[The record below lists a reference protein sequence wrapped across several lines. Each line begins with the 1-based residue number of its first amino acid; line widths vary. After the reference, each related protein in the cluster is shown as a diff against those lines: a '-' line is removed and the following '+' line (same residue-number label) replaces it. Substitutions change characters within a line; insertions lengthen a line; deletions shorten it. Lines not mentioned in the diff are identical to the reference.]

1 MQTRYNNGC
10 HECGEEKPLST
21 APGRVTGRASV
32 EIRVEL
38 LRRLNIEN
46 LCDTVTV
53 FLGLYSRIRHTKGD
67 TFIPFFYCHCIPN
80 CKEMQKAQ
88 LSVNRIMKM

>member
-1 MQTRYNNGC
+1 MQTKYNNGY

-21 APGRVTGRASV
+21 APGRVTGRISM

-46 LCDTVTV
+46 LCDTVIV
-53 FLGLYSRIRHTKGD
+53 FLGLYSRTLHTKGD
-67 TFIPFFYCHCIPN
+67 IFIPFFIAIVFPIVRK
-80 CKEMQKAQ
+80 CKEP
-88 LSVNRIMKM
+88 SYPSIG